1 MENKN
6 SPFAKAEKDEV
17 IRNSVLIAQ
26 QGPLEGQRWSIMNEL
41 TIGRAPECDI
51 QIPDRQVSRI
61 HARIYPAEDA
71 VELEDL
77 GSKNGTFLGTKDPR
91 KSRLDRWHNFPD
103 RSGAKVCLLYL

>member
-26 QGPLEGQRWSIMNEL
+26 QGPLEGQRWNISTEL

-51 QIPDRQVSRI
+51 QIQDRQVSRCKTRS
-61 HARIYPAEDA
+61 HAEFDRF
-71 VELEDL
+71 
-77 GSKNGTFLGTKDPR
+77 GRSR
-91 KSRLDRWHNFPD
+91 K
-103 RSGAKVCLLYL
+103 